1 MRDLTEP
8 VLPSLFPILPTR
20 TAYRIQATDFEL
32 AWFTRAFNVVVPM
45 ASDQTKS
52 DNEILLFVAPNMH
65 VTFDLGEPAVRY
77 AVVCPLLRLQLRL
90 PAWHAGHWTRPIPL
104 PTAKPPA
111 RDMGHRQSS
120 RRTVEAEDVDVGPA
134 SSSDG
139 RRGADRLHR
148 VKQGHRPA
156 GPDSPAPEPVR
167 AHSTVAAAPSAA
179 ETPAQVASDSIPAMT
194 DTPSEAL
201 EWHDFRLDVDD
212 VPLEAEPKGRSVSL
226 VIACRYKSILSISL
240 HHHLLCLQLAC
251 AVCLKS
257 SQADRTLGR
266 ASGLWHS

>member
-45 ASDQTKS
+45 AADQTKS

-65 VTFDLGEPAVRY
+65 VAFELGEPAVRY

-90 PAWHAGHWTRPIPL
+90 PAWHAGHWTKPIPL
-104 PTAKPPA
+104 PTARSPA
-111 RDMGHRQSS
+111 GDTMHRQSS
-120 RRTVEAEDVDVGPA
+120 RRTEEADDVYVGPA

-139 RRGADRLHR
+139 RRGADKLHR
-148 VKQGHRPA
+148 DRHTHRPA

-167 AHSTVAAAPSAA
+167 ANSTVAATPSTA
-179 ETPAQVASDSIPAMT
+179 ETPARAASDSIPAMT
-194 DTPSEAL
+194 DTPSEAM

-226 VIACRYKSILSISL
+226 AICMSLQEHLPSSLALHACCVST
-240 HHHLLCLQLAC
+240 C
-251 AVCLKS
+251 VV
-257 SQADRTLGR
+257 
-266 ASGLWHS
+266 